1 MQTYHCRVTRADG
14 QERPLILDEEI
25 KASRAAVAVK
35 AAAES
40 IPNRPKK
47 DVWYHVAICRR
58 A

>member
-1 MQTYHCRVTRADG
+1 MQTYHCRVTYADG
-14 QERPLILDEEI
+14 NARPEILDTEI

-47 DVWYHVAICRR
+47 GVWYHVAICRR